1 MTIMTI
7 TPSFRRQRG
16 VVLIVA
22 LILLLV
28 LTLIGVGVTQ
38 STSLEERMAGN
49 ARDKDLAFQAAEAGL
64 RNGED
69 NLLQGLYTDFNS
81 NGTGGLYIYNA
92 ATPTIWTGTVNW
104 SDTTAG
110 DNDSAI
116 LYSGAQLTFS
126 TTSSSATNMPY
137 PPVFVVE
144 QMPPAPLPGS
154 AASLQQYV
162 NGLNVQ
168 MYRITAVGTGGDAN
182 SQAML
187 QSVFNP

>member
-1 MTIMTI
+1 MPN

-69 NLLQGLYTDFNS
+69 TLLQGLYTNFNS
-81 NGTGGLYIYNA
+81 NGTGGLYVYNSA
-92 ATPTIWTGTVNW
+92 NPTPWAGTVTWTDTNA
-104 SDTTAG
+104 SD
-110 DNDSAI
+110 NNSAI

-126 TTSSSATNMPY
+126 SSSSSATNMPY
-137 PPVFVVE
+137 PPAFIIE
-144 QMPPAPLPGS
+144 QMPPVAMPGQGAQS
-154 AASLQQYV
+154 QRTG
-162 NGLNVQ
+162 NGMITVQ
-168 MYRITAVGTGGDAN
+168 MYRITALGTGGDAN
-182 SQAML
+182 AQAML
-187 QSVFNP
+187 QTVYSP